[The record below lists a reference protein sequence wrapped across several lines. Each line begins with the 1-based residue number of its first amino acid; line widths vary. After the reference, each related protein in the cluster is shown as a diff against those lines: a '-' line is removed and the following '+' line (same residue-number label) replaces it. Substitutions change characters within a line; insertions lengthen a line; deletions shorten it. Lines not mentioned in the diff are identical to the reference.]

1 MWDERYREPGYAYGS
16 EPNDF
21 LASVADR
28 IPQGPV
34 LCLAEGEGRNG
45 VFLASRGHAVT
56 AVDGSAVGLE
66 KARALAAERQ
76 VSLRTVHSDLAEYA
90 IEPGAWAGIVS
101 IWCHLPAAL
110 RVPVPRGVVEG
121 LRRGGVVILEAYTP
135 AQLTHGTGGPKV
147 ADLLYGLEQL
157 KQDLAGLAFEHA
169 VELERDILEG
179 RYHAG
184 QSAVVQILARKP
196 G

>member
-110 RVPVPRGVVEG
+110 RVPVHRGVVAG
-121 LRRGGVVILEAYTP
+121 LRPGGVLILEAYTP

-147 ADLLYGLEQL
+147 AELLYGLEQL
-157 KQDLAGLAFEHA
+157 KQDFAGLAFEQA
-169 VELERDILEG
+169 VELERDIHEG

>member
-1 MWDERYREPGYAYGS
+1 M
-16 EPNDF
+16 
-21 LASVADR
+21 
-28 IPQGPV
+28 

-76 VSLRTVHSDLAEYA
+76 VSLRTVHSDSADYA

-110 RVPVPRGVVEG
+110 RVPVHRGVVAG
-121 LRRGGVVILEAYTP
+121 LRPGARRSSRRTRPRNSPMAP
-135 AQLTHGTGGPKV
+135 A
-147 ADLLYGLEQL
+147 
-157 KQDLAGLAFEHA
+157 
-169 VELERDILEG
+169 
-179 RYHAG
+179 
-184 QSAVVQILARKP
+184 ARIVC
-196 G
+196 

>member
-76 VSLRTVHSDLAEYA
+76 VSLRTVHADLADYA

-110 RVPVPRGVVEG
+110 RVPVHRGVVAG
-121 LRRGGVVILEAYTP
+121 LRPGGVLLLEAYTP

-157 KQDLAGLAFEHA
+157 KQDFAGLAFEHA
-169 VELERDILEG
+169 VELERDIHEG